1 MIIFLVFILQT
12 QGKCALWRVED
23 GLDRLTDSCDD
34 WEMFDRCKHAQEYLD
49 EFTMKNKYEK
59 IDLVCPITC
68 IAYIVPGRRLYCQ
81 QRDALN
87 MCIFVQRLIPTLICK
102 RSIPIALDGNKVSD
116 YTEDRSPTGH
126 IPDFNLSFSFLSSIS
141 SSISSSLSFLSFFF
155 LFILI

>member
-1 MIIFLVFILQT
+1 MILLLLFVLAW
-12 QGKCALWRVED
+12 GKCALWRVED
-23 GLDRLTDSCDD
+23 GLDRMTDSCDD
-34 WEMFDRCKHAQEYLD
+34 WEMFDRCKRAQEYLD

-87 MCIFVQRLIPTLICK
+87 MCIFVQKFNPRLNCK
-102 RSIPIALDGNKVSD
+102 RSIPIALDGNKVID

-126 IPDFNLSFSFLSSIS
+126 IPDFNLSFVS

-155 LFILI
+155 LFLLMI